1 VTAALRPVELSRALV
16 RNAPI
21 LILDEPTSALD
32 PIAEGLLLDA
42 LDHLLE
48 GRTAFVIAHRMST
61 VSRADQVL
69 VFDGGRI
76 VERGT
81 HEELTTVDGGLYRTY
96 LELQLGG
103 AVPEAFVT

>member
-32 PIAEGLLLDA
+32 PIAERLLLDA

-48 GRTAFVIAHRMST
+48 GRTGFVIAHRS
-61 VSRADQVL
+61 AAP
-69 VFDGGRI
+69 
-76 VERGT
+76 
-81 HEELTTVDGGLYRTY
+81 YRRP
-96 LELQLGG
+96 L
-103 AVPEAFVT
+103 